1 MEIIKTAIWS
11 KARSTHLFAV
21 LMLPRVAAD
30 ANASQCR
37 RLSAVPHDK
46 LVLGKYRIDAR
57 GNFSSTCD
65 IITVFV
71 IIYLPLS
78 LPVVILLNCFC
89 CSGGSLGAIS
99 VFLLITWHLSRVGI
113 SAEIYEEI
121 CGTLKCFQRVLKRAP
136 PDNRFLM
143 V

>member
-46 LVLGKYRIDAR
+46 LALGKYRIDAR

-71 IIYLPLS
+71 IIYLPPFLACCHLAQLLLLLRRLS
-78 LPVVILLNCFC
+78 
-89 CSGGSLGAIS
+89 
-99 VFLLITWHLSRVGI
+99 
-113 SAEIYEEI
+113 
-121 CGTLKCFQRVLKRAP
+121 
-136 PDNRFLM
+136 
-143 V
+143 